1 MEALEAIHTRR
12 SIRQYK
18 DTPLSEE
25 TIRELLDAAMSAPTA
40 GGIQPWRF
48 VVITERAVLDA
59 IPDIHPYAAMIRQA
73 PLAILVCGDESSE
86 NYGAFWVQDCSAAM
100 QNILL
105 AARALGLASLWC
117 GVHGRPE
124 REKAFSELFGLPEK
138 VRPLGLAIVGHSDT
152 PFTRKE
158 CYDESKVH
166 HNRW

>member
-18 DTPLSEE
+18 DTPVSEE

-48 VVITERAVLDA
+48 VVITDRALLDA

-73 PLAILVCGDESSE
+73 PLAILVCGDVSSE

-105 AARALGLASLWC
+105 AARALGLGSLWC

-138 VRPLGLAIVGHSDT
+138 VRPLGLAIVGPSDA
-152 PFTRKE
+152 PFARKE
-158 CYDESKVH
+158 RYDESKVH
-166 HNRW
+166 HNKW

>member
-1 MEALEAIHTRR
+1 MEALEARR

-124 REKAFSELFGLPEK
+124 REKAFTELFGLPEK

>member
-1 MEALEAIHTRR
+1 MDALQTIHTRR

-18 DTPLSEE
+18 DTPISEE

-48 VVITERAVLDA
+48 VVITDRAALDA

-73 PLAILVCGDESSE
+73 PLAILVCGDVSSE
-86 NYGAFWVQDCSAAM
+86 NYGDFWVQDCSAAM

-105 AARALGLASLWC
+105 AARAQGLASLWC

-124 REKAFSELFGLPEK
+124 REKAFSERFGLPEK
-138 VRPLGLAIVGHSDT
+138 VRPLGLAIIGHSDA

-158 CYDESKVH
+158 RYDEGKVH
-166 HNRW
+166 RNKW